1 MDDGKAERLE
11 EELDA
16 DYDIAQSFRS
26 RIIPKVVATSIYRD
40 VMGDGPLFFEFVASI
55 NKTTLPRNYNQ
66 TNPIFGPSIM
76 LLCKSELTVSFMSFI
91 VAFWGSDCPC

>member
-16 DYDIAQSFRS
+16 DYDSAQSFRS
-26 RIIPKVVATSIYRD
+26 RIIPKAVATSIYRD

-55 NKTTLPRNYNQ
+55 N
-66 TNPIFGPSIM
+66 
-76 LLCKSELTVSFMSFI
+76 
-91 VAFWGSDCPC
+91 